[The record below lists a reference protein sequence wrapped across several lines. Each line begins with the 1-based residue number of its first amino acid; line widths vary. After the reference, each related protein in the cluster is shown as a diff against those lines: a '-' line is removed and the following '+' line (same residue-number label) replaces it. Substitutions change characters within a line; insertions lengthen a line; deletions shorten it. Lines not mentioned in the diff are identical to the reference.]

1 MSDHTPTPRTDAA
14 KFVVYVTDSTMR
26 TTEVSVVH
34 STAHATLE
42 RELAALRE
50 QLEVAEKDVLA
61 KSIIIGT
68 WSNQCES
75 ERAER
80 IAAEARLAEAQKDAA
95 RLDWFENST
104 DPTRKVYPWPGGFT
118 AVSDNHCYDQ
128 TTVRAAIDAAMKGA
142 E

>member
-80 IAAEARLAEAQKDAA
+80 IAAEARLAEAQQDTA
-95 RLDWFENST
+95 RLDWLYSSSCYWREFQSQPHGKDYFQKDYENM
-104 DPTRKVYPWPGGFT
+104 
-118 AVSDNHCYDQ
+118 
-128 TTVRAAIDAAMKGA
+128 RAAIDAAIKGDK
-142 E
+142 